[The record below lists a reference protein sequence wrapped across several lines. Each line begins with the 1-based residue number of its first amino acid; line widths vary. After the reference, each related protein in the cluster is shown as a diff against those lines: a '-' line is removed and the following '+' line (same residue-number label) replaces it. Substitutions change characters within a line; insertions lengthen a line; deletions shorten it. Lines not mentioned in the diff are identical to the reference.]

1 MAQINP
7 RSFAD
12 AKQLGDATY
21 ELILTN
27 WGNFG
32 RARDPNNGSEQ
43 YPPIKSLPA
52 PTPPGPLALPN
63 GAIPIVG
70 EWLLPPLPSVFAI
83 AIAPRS
89 DLDRCILNFPSM
101 PQFPAVD
108 TPPPY
113 GPFGL
118 TGKSITIEQG
128 FVNYG
133 GILETEQFLSVG
145 APLIGPVNGPIIVRA
160 HPFAWFKDGYEP
172 LNPAGTQRFG
182 TLLNEDFNTSGVIS
196 NFQVPELRLLLYLT
210 SKSGLPPQKRAPLH
224 QAFAIPPIY
233 PAAGLVGPWVVPIM
247 GRKKVVISARSSSA
261 GPVTLNAGGVFNT
274 AFANFGST
282 ATFSAEEVLL
292 GTATIAA
299 NASGVITIDQP
310 GCPFLTLTASGGGLF
325 DFFEISVDA
334 FD

>member
-1 MAQINP
+1 MTQINP

-12 AKQLGDATY
+12 AKQLGDSTY

-32 RARDPNNGSEQ
+32 SARDPNNASEQ
-43 YPPIKSLPA
+43 YPPIKSTPA

-89 DLDRCILNFPSM
+89 DLDRCILNFPAL

-108 TPPPY
+108 TPEPY
-113 GPFGL
+113 GPRGL
-118 TGKSITIEQG
+118 TGKSITIAEG

-133 GILETEQFLSVG
+133 GILETEQFLSVN
-145 APLIGPVNGPIIVRA
+145 APLIGQINGPILVRA
-160 HPFAWFKDGYEP
+160 HTFAWFKDGYTP
-172 LNPAGTQRFG
+172 LDPAGTQRFG
-182 TLLNEDFNTSGVIS
+182 TALNEPFSTSGVIS

-224 QAFAIPPIY
+224 RTFNITPIY
-233 PAAGLVGPWVVPIM
+233 PAAGIVGPWVVPIM
-247 GRKKVVISARSSSA
+247 GRRHVVISARSTSA
-261 GPVTLNAGGVFNT
+261 GPVTVNAGGVMNSEFT
-274 AFANFGST
+274 NFGST
-282 ATFSAEEVLL
+282 ADFSMDEVPL
-292 GTATIAA
+292 GTVTIAA
-299 NASGVITIDQP
+299 NGGGVITIDNP
-310 GCPFLTLTASGGGLF
+310 GCPFLTVQASGGGLF
-325 DFFEISVDA
+325 DFMTVNVDA